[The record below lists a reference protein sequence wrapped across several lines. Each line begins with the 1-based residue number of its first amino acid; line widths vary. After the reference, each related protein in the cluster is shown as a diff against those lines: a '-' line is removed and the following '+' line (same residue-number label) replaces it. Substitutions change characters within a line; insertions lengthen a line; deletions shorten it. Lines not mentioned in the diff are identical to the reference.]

1 VKRREFMALL
11 GGAAVAWPRAAH
23 AQQAGKV
30 YRIGFIAATRTG
42 GVMVKG
48 FPPFL
53 DELQKLGFSEGQ
65 NLVVDFR
72 SSQQDMPRLIAD
84 VTELIRSKVDV
95 IVTSGT
101 EVVLQAVIAVSS
113 TIPIVVW
120 ANNFDPIAR
129 GYVKSLAQPGGNVT
143 GVFTRQLELAEK
155 QVELLTQTFPDKT
168 RLGLLWD
175 DQTADQFGAAERRAR
190 AFGLERHA
198 VKLES
203 LPYDVDAAFRTLAER
218 SPQMLL
224 VLSGP
229 LFAPYQRKIA
239 ELTRQYRL
247 PTMFIFRTYVEA
259 GGLVSYGVH
268 IETSLR
274 RVAVY
279 VGKILNGA
287 KPADLPVEQPTRFE
301 LVVNLKTAKAIG
313 IELPTSLLLRADEVI
328 E

>member
-1 VKRREFMALL
+1 M
-11 GGAAVAWPRAAH
+11 
-23 AQQAGKV
+23 
-30 YRIGFIAATRTG
+30 TRG
-42 GVMVKG
+42 Y
-48 FPPFL
+48 PAFL
-53 DELQKLGFSEGQ
+53 DELKKLGFREGQ

-84 VTELIRSKVDV
+84 VAELIRSKVDV
-95 IVTSGT
+95 IMASGT
-101 EVVLQAVIAVSS
+101 EVALQAVMAASS
-113 TIPIVVW
+113 TIPIVIW
-120 ANNFDPIAR
+120 ANNYDPIER

-143 GVFTRQLELAEK
+143 GVFSRQPELAEK

-168 RLGLLWD
+168 RLGVLWD
-175 DQTADQFGAAERRAR
+175 AQTADQFSAAEHRAR
-190 AFGLERHA
+190 ALGLELRS

-203 LPYDVDAAFRTLAER
+203 LPYDVDAAFRTLAEG

-229 LFAPYQRKIA
+229 LFAPYQRNIA
-239 ELTRQYRL
+239 ELALQHRL
-247 PTMFIFRTYVEA
+247 PAMFIFRTYVEA
-259 GGLVSYGVH
+259 GGLMSYGVH

-274 RVAVY
+274 RVAAY
-279 VGKILNGA
+279 VAKMLNGA